1 MRLIQECRPDDFKFM
16 LDLINQAAQVYKGK
30 IPADRWAE
38 PYMPVEE
45 LEHEIASG
53 VRFYG
58 FEENGRILGVMG
70 IQEVGEVTLI
80 RHAYVLPGRQNQ
92 GIGGKLIEHLK
103 SLTRTPH
110 ILVGT
115 WAAAT
120 WAISFYEKHGFRLL
134 SAEESR
140 RLLKK
145 YWSIP
150 QRQIETSVVL
160 VYPTVYDP

>member
-92 GIGGKLIEHLK
+92 GIGGKLIAHLK

-110 ILVGT
+110 ILVGA

-120 WAISFYEKHGFRLL
+120 WAISFYEKLGFRLL

>member
-58 FEENGRILGVMG
+58 FEEKGRILGVMG

-160 VYPTVYDP
+160 VYDP

>member
-1 MRLIQECRPDDFKFM
+1 MIQECRPDDFKSM

-160 VYPTVYDP
+160 VYDP

>member
-110 ILVGT
+110 ILAGT

-160 VYPTVYDP
+160 VYDP

>member
-160 VYPTVYDP
+160 VYDP

>member
-1 MRLIQECRPDDFKFM
+1 M

-160 VYPTVYDP
+160 VYDP

>member
-1 MRLIQECRPDDFKFM
+1 MIQECRPDDFKSM

-70 IQEVGEVTLI
+70 IQEVGEVTLV

-92 GIGGKLIEHLK
+92 GIGG
-103 SLTRTPH
+103 
-110 ILVGT
+110 
-115 WAAAT
+115 
-120 WAISFYEKHGFRLL
+120 
-134 SAEESR
+134 
-140 RLLKK
+140 
-145 YWSIP
+145 
-150 QRQIETSVVL
+150 
-160 VYPTVYDP
+160 

>member
-120 WAISFYEKHGFRLL
+120 WAISFYEKHSFRLL

-160 VYPTVYDP
+160 VYDP

>member
-120 WAISFYEKHGFRLL
+120 WAISFYEKHDFRLL

-160 VYPTVYDP
+160 VYDP